1 MEEKLTLSRK
11 EHKRLMVL
19 NEVEK
24 GKVLVREAAGVL
36 GLSERQGYF
45 LLLRQIVEREGI
57 PLAVYRDRHG
67 IFERPKKEVES
78 LEEELTGSRN
88 LTQFGRLVRELGV
101 ESIPSRSPPGAAA
114 RPPRD

>member
-11 EHKRLMVL
+11 EHKRLMVLNMVL

-36 GLSERQGYF
+36 GL
-45 LLLRQIVEREGI
+45 LEREGI